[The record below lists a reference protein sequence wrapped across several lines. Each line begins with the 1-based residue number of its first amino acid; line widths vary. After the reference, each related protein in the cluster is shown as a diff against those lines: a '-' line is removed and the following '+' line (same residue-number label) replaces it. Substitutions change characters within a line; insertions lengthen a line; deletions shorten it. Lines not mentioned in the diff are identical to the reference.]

1 MRHHRGAR
9 RKRGDSQTNRD
20 LLGRGNMSH
29 PRARACCYARRVIH
43 PPLDSVSEG
52 NHAPP
57 SGSFAVDG
65 DGDATA
71 RIVRRWL
78 LGLRGAVFGLLL
90 VTLPLS
96 ERLLGF
102 HVRYALALPAVLA
115 VAAVNAAS
123 VLRARAERPASRTSV
138 ALGVGLD
145 MVGIAAVLAC
155 AGGAAN
161 PFSALLLVH
170 VALAASILPVGAT
183 FALTAL
189 AALLFG
195 ALFAVP
201 SGACCPS
208 HPEHGAFSTHLY
220 GMWTAFVMSAG
231 IIAYFV
237 TRVRDALESRGRE
250 IARLRRE
257 AEQNARFYALG
268 TLAAGTAHE
277 LGTPL
282 GTIAVLSG
290 EIAEGS
296 ADATARRHAEAIEA
310 QVERCRRV
318 ITKMQGCGAPLAG
331 AAERTEVAEAIERG
345 VAAWRAAHPD
355 ARVTVRVG
363 EARGA
368 TVPLPAEE
376 VEAALGAL
384 LDNALFATRA
394 AGSEEPIAVVVRP
407 DGQGVVVAVE
417 DGGTGVAEAL
427 RDRVGE
433 PFMTTKAPGDGMG
446 LGLYLVRRAVEAK
459 GGKLEVAARAPRGTR
474 VVLSFS
480 GAKA

>member
-1 MRHHRGAR
+1 MIRP
-9 RKRGDSQTNRD
+9 S
-20 LLGRGNMSH
+20 
-29 PRARACCYARRVIH
+29 
-43 PPLDSVSEG
+43 LDSLTDESRSS
-52 NHAPP
+52 HAR
-57 SGSFAVDG
+57 GETAGEFEAAG
-65 DGDATA
+65 DGDVTG
-71 RIVRRWL
+71 RILRRWL

-102 HVRYALALPAVLA
+102 HVHYALALPAVLA
-115 VAAVNAAS
+115 VAAVNAAA
-123 VLRARAERPASRTSV
+123 VLRARPDRPASRASV

-161 PFSALLLVH
+161 PFNALLLVH
-170 VALAASILPVGAT
+170 VALAASILPGGAT

-189 AALLFG
+189 AACLFA

-220 GMWTAFVMSAG
+220 GMWAAFVMSAG

-237 TRVRDALESRGRE
+237 TRVRDALEARGRE

-296 ADATARRHAEAIEA
+296 EDPVARRHATAIEA

-318 ITKMQGCGAPLAG
+318 ITKMQGCGLPLAG
-331 AAERTEVAEAIERG
+331 AAERTEVVEAIERA
-345 VAAWRAAHPD
+345 VAAWRAAHPE
-355 ARVTVRVG
+355 ARVSVRVG
-363 EARGA
+363 GAAGA
-368 TVPLPAEE
+368 TVPLPPEE

-394 AGSEEPIAVVVRP
+394 AGSDEPIEVVVRP
-407 DGQGVVVAVE
+407 DGQGIAVAVE

-433 PFMTTKAPGDGMG
+433 PFLTTKAPGDGMG

-459 GGKLEVAARAPRGTR
+459 GGKLEVGPRAPRGTR

-480 GAKA
+480 GGKA